1 MTDKEIEILHELGVR
16 VLEFESSLTTAS
28 DLCGEFD
35 SILALALGA
44 SKYKWTCPKMAA
56 SNIIDIRGG
65 RHPLQE
71 LVVPIFVPNDCCL
84 MGGSD
89 ADGYQDDSQ
98 SSDAPIQVPSMLVLT
113 GPNHSGKSVYI
124 KQVALIVFLAHIGSF
139 VPAEEATI
147 GLTDRL
153 LTRIATRESVSRN
166 ESAFAIDLRQAAFSI
181 NFATPRSLILID
193 EFGKGTNAMDGA
205 GLITGLLDHFL
216 SLGEGRPKVLAATH
230 FHEIFEN
237 NFLQSHAYLTL
248 AHMEVRVDLESQEAE
263 DQVTYLYHLTP
274 GRNNSSFGSICA
286 AINGVDKAVVERAEA
301 IILLLARGEDL
312 QASCA
317 QLSDH
322 ESHKLEEAETVARD
336 FLKMGVDTLQSIE
349 GVATDNGQQPAR
361 DLLRQVLEESSS
373 DSR

>member
-1 MTDKEIEILHELGVR
+1 MR
-16 VLEFESSLTTAS
+16 VLELESQLTTAS

-35 SILALALGA
+35 CILALALGA
-44 SKYKWTCPKMAA
+44 SKYNWACPKMTTL
-56 SNIIDIRGG
+56 NIIDITGG

-89 ADGYQDDSQ
+89 ADDGGDESQ
-98 SSDAPIQVPSMLVLT
+98 SSVHPVQVPSMLVLT
-113 GPNHSGKSVYI
+113 GPNHSGKSVYL
-124 KQVALIVFLAHIGSF
+124 KQVALIVYLAHIGSF

-181 NFATPRSLILID
+181 NFSTPRSLILID
-193 EFGKGTNAMDGA
+193 EFGKGTNAVDGA

-216 SLGEGRPKVLAATH
+216 SLDEGRPKVLAATH

-237 NFLQSHAYLTL
+237 NLLQNHSQILL
-248 AHMEVRVDLESQEAE
+248 AHMEVRVDLESQETE

-317 QLSDH
+317 QLSGH
-322 ESHKLEEAETVARD
+322 EAQKLEEAEAVARD
-336 FLKMGVDTLQSIE
+336 FLKMGVAPLASIE
-349 GVATDNGQQPAR
+349 DLARGEVREPVR
-361 DLLRQVLEESSS
+361 DLLRQVLEGSSP
-373 DSR
+373 DGI